1 MAVINCNF
9 SCFLFEA
16 WPLLKN
22 EIKKIYI
29 WKYRFNY
36 FKTPTWFKT
45 AWLTLHQTLPVN
57 LVSLFLFTCGFRACQ
72 IAYSMLLILSSESMH
87 WTLPH
92 RNLYSR
98 DICENILKLKI
109 LLRMKQHYL
118 VEARNMTRAFTVKS
132 LNRVA

>member
-1 MAVINCNF
+1 M
-9 SCFLFEA
+9 FEA

-22 EIKKIYI
+22 EIKKCKSKFGYTESII
-29 WKYRFNY
+29 SN

-45 AWLTLHQTLPVN
+45 ARITLHQTLLVN
-57 LVSLFLFTCGFRACQ
+57 FVSLFLFTCGFRACQ
-72 IAYSMLLILSSESMH
+72 IAYSMLLILSSESTH

-109 LLRMKQHYL
+109 LLRMKQRYL
-118 VEARNMTRAFTVKS
+118 VVEARHMTRAFTVKA
-132 LNRVA
+132 LNGVA